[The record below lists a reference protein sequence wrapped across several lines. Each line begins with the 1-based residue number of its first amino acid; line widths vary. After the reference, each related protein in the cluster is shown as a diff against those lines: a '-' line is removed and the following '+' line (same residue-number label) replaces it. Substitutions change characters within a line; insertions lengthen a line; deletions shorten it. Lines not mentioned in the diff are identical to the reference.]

1 MGRCAAGLTIALI
14 FVTSSALAESDC
26 GSPADRSD
34 GWPTA
39 APEQEGMN
47 AAVLCALGP
56 QFDAWK
62 EANAHAVVVARHGKL
77 VYERYFTGTDEIVG
91 RPVGTVTYDAEKRH
105 DLRSITKSVTA
116 LLVGIG
122 IDRGWI
128 KGVDE
133 PVFSFFPEYADLR
146 TPEKDR
152 ITIRHLLTMSA
163 GFAWDESLPYA
174 NPANSERPMDA
185 ASDPYRYI
193 LEQQLA
199 TEPGRFYNYCGCS
212 AVLLEAILQKSSG
225 KKLDVIAR
233 ETLFEPLGVT
243 DVEWIRFAN
252 GDALAHAGLR
262 LRARDLAKIG
272 QLVLNRGAWQGRQIV
287 PATWINDATAVQIG
301 GESIYFYGYQ
311 WWLGRSLLD
320 RREIDWA
327 AGVGYGDQRLYVI
340 PAEGMVVAVYAGLY
354 GKRPIVGDAVLKR
367 YVLPAISRQ
376 P

>member
-1 MGRCAAGLTIALI
+1 MYRWAACLTIALML
-14 FVTSSALAESDC
+14 VAPSALAESDC
-26 GSPADRSD
+26 GSPAERSD

-56 QFDAWK
+56 QFAAWT

-77 VYERYFTGTDEIVG
+77 VYERYFTGNDEIWG
-91 RPVGTVTYDAEKRH
+91 RPIGAVAYDADKRH
-105 DLRSITKSVTA
+105 DLRSITKSVTS

-122 IDRGWI
+122 IDHGWI
-128 KGVDE
+128 KDVDA

-185 ASDPYRYI
+185 ATDPYRYI
-193 LEQQLA
+193 LEQPLA

-212 AVLLEAILQKSSG
+212 AALLEAILQKTSG
-225 KKLDVIAR
+225 KKLDVIAQ
-233 ETLFEPLGVT
+233 ETLFEPLGIA
-243 DVEWIRFAN
+243 DVEWTRFPN
-252 GDALAHAGLR
+252 GDVFGHGGLR

-287 PATWINDATAVQIG
+287 PAAWIDDATAAQIN

-311 WWLGRSLLD
+311 WWLGRSLVD

-327 AGVGYGDQRLYVI
+327 AGIGYGDQRLFAI
-340 PAEGMVVAVYAGLY
+340 PAEGLVVAVYAGLY

-367 YVLPAISRQ
+367 YVLPAISRS